1 MRLENIAMNA
11 IPTDFPGQRPR
22 DAHNAAPNAA
32 QNATMPGSHETGT
45 AEPSPAAMQWAALR
59 EAAWAI
65 ATLAGPEA
73 EAQAP
78 IAIAFPAR
86 LHTLTGI
93 RQQMALE
100 AIGDLVAV
108 MEVGLTAILA
118 AHESG
123 GRPQAAAKALW
134 AEFVN
139 ARAGLLVLAPIPH
152 D

>member
-1 MRLENIAMNA
+1 MNA
-11 IPTDFPGQRPR
+11 IPTDFPGRRPR
-22 DAHNAAPNAA
+22 GPIADTPANANDASDAH
-32 QNATMPGSHETGT
+32 
-45 AEPSPAAMQWAALR
+45 AENPAATQWAALR

-73 EAQAP
+73 EAQA
-78 IAIAFPAR
+78 AHTIAFPAK
-86 LHTLTGI
+86 LHTLKGI
-93 RQQMALE
+93 RQQMAQE

-118 AHESG
+118 THERG
-123 GRPQAAAKALW
+123 GRPEAAAKALW

-139 ARAGLLVLAPIPH
+139 ARAGLVALAPIQH